1 MILDTI
7 AASTRARLAKA
18 KQMSAFEAA
27 LKAPGLSFI
36 CEVKRASPS
45 KGVIAEDFPYLRIA
59 REYEE
64 AGAAAVS
71 VLTEPDFFQGSPAYL
86 QEIAREVSVPC
97 LRKDFIIDEYQIYE
111 AKFLGAA
118 AVLLICALLE
128 EKQLAAFITLAQSIG
143 LAALVETH
151 REAEVETALNA
162 GAKII
167 GINNRDLQTFAVDL
181 DVTRRLAKHIPAG
194 IVKVSESGL
203 RTPDDIKRVT
213 DSGVDAVLIGE
224 SLMRA
229 QDKKR
234 CLAELAGTPRT

>member
-7 AASTRARLAKA
+7 AASTRERLAQA
-18 KQMSAFEAA
+18 KEKSAFEAA
-27 LKAPGLSFI
+27 LRAPGLSFI
-36 CEVKRASPS
+36 CEVKKASPS

-64 AGAAAVS
+64 AGASAIS
-71 VLTEPDFFQGSPAYL
+71 VLTEPRFFQGSAAYL
-86 QEIAREVSVPC
+86 QEIARAVSVPC

-128 EKQLAAFITLAQSIG
+128 EKQLAAFIALAESLG

-151 REAEVETALNA
+151 CETEVEAALNA

-167 GINNRDLQTFAVDL
+167 GINNRDLQTFTVDL
-181 DVTRRLAKHIPAG
+181 DVTRRLTALIPGG
-194 IVKVSESGL
+194 IVKVSESGIHS
-203 RTPDDIKRVT
+203 PDDIKRVA
-213 DSGVDAVLIGE
+213 DSSVDAVLIGE

-229 QDKKR
+229 RDKKR
-234 CLAELAGTPRT
+234 HLAELVGKI

>member
-7 AASTRARLAKA
+7 AASTRERLAKV
-18 KQMSAFEAA
+18 KEKSAFEEA
-27 LKAPGLSFI
+27 LRSPGLSFI

-59 REYEE
+59 CEYEE
-64 AGAAAVS
+64 AGASAIS
-71 VLTEPDFFQGSPAYL
+71 VLTEPCFFQGSAAYL
-86 QEIAREVSVPC
+86 QEIAREVSIPC

-128 EKQLAAFITLAQSIG
+128 QQQLAAFIALAESIG

-151 REAEVETALNA
+151 HEAEVEAALNA

-167 GINNRDLQTFAVDL
+167 GINNRDLQTFAVDM
-181 DVTRRLAKHIPAG
+181 DVTRRLVRHIPG
-194 IVKVSESGL
+194 SIIKVSESGI
-203 RTPDDIKRVT
+203 RSPDDIKRVT
-213 DSGVDAVLIGE
+213 DSGIDAVLIGE

-229 QDKKR
+229 KDKKQY
-234 CLAELAGTPRT
+234 LAELAGKI